1 MDPLS
6 ASLKIAGSGLEAQ
19 STRLRIVSENIA
31 NARSTGDTPGADPY
45 RRKTISFGAE
55 LDRASGTEL
64 VEVKKLGVDDS
75 DFIEEYDPGNPAADE
90 RGIVKM
96 PNVNMLIEMSDMR
109 EANRTYEANLQTI
122 KQTRELISATINL
135 LKASQWLILFRT

>member
-31 NARSTGDTPGADPY
+31 NSRTTGDTPGADPY
-45 RRKTISFGAE
+45 RRKTITFGAE
-55 LDRASGTEL
+55 MDRSSGVTL
-64 VEVKKLGVDDS
+64 VGVKRLGVDRG
-75 DFIEEYDPGNPAADE
+75 DFTEEYDPSHPAADE

-96 PNVNMLIEMSDMR
+96 PNVNMLIEMADMR
-109 EANRTYEANLQTI
+109 EANRTYDANLQTI
-122 KQTRELISATINL
+122 RQTRDLISATIDL
-135 LKASQWLILFRT
+135 LKG

>member
-31 NARSTGDTPGADPY
+31 NARTTGDTPGAEPY
-45 RRKTISFGAE
+45 RRKTITFGAE
-55 LDRASGTEL
+55 MDRASGVSL
-64 VEVKKLGVDDS
+64 VGVKRLGVDRGS
-75 DFIEEYDPGNPAADE
+75 FVEEFDPSHPAADE

-96 PNVNMLIEMSDMR
+96 PNVNMLIEMADMR
-109 EANRTYEANLQTI
+109 EANRTYDANLQTI
-122 KQTRELISATINL
+122 RQTRDLITATIDL
-135 LKASQWLILFRT
+135 LKG